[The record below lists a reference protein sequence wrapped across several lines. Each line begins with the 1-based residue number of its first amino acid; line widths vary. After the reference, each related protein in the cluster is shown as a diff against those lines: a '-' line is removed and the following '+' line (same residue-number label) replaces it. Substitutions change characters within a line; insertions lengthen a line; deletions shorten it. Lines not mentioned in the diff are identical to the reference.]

1 MTAEIVPFAVAFAD
15 EAISDLRNRLHN
27 TRWPEPATVADWSQ
41 GVPLP
46 YLQELCAYWAT
57 SYDFDAAQARLNA
70 FPQYRTVIGDL
81 GLHFLHVP
89 SPHRDALPLV
99 LTHGWPGS
107 IVEFLDVIHPLTH
120 PADGHDAFHVVVPSL
135 PGYGF
140 SERPSRPG
148 WSIDRT
154 VQAWDELMR
163 RLGYPR
169 YGAQGGDWGA
179 MVTTGLA
186 QAFPDHVV
194 GVHVNLPIV
203 PLGNIDMRD
212 ATAEEQQAL
221 AVMADHQR
229 WGRGYSEEQST
240 RPQTV
245 GYGLTDSPAA
255 QCAWIVEKFWAWTDC
270 DGHPERTLSK
280 DQMLDNISVYWF
292 TATASSSARL
302 YWESLRGVNMDRV
315 TSPTGIS
322 VFPREIFPV
331 SRRWCETR
339 YTDIRWFN
347 RLERGGHF
355 AALEQPDVFVDE
367 VQKFFRLV
375 R

>member
-140 SERPSRPG
+140 SERPSRTG

-203 PLGNIDMRD
+203 PLGNIDMSD

-270 DGHPERTLSK
+270 GGHPERTLSK
-280 DQMLDNISVYWF
+280 EQMLDNISVYWF
-292 TATASSSARL
+292 TATAASSARL
-302 YWESLRGVNMDRV
+302 YWESLRGVNMDSV

-347 RLERGGHF
+347 RLESGGHF

>member
-140 SERPSRPG
+140 SERPSRTG

-270 DGHPERTLSK
+270 GGHPERTLSK
-280 DQMLDNISVYWF
+280 EQMLDNISVYWF
-292 TATASSSARL
+292 TATAASSARL
-302 YWESLRGVNMDRV
+302 YWESLRGVNMDSV